1 MARPELQEHE
11 RRTARLPAPRVTMA
25 ELAHV
30 QEKADTAGIAL
41 SDYIRTLALFEEVK
55 PPKTKSDAL
64 MLTELNRIGVN
75 INQIAHAANIGRND
89 EAILRYAIDELVALM
104 VKVDKAYS

>member
-1 MARPELQEHE
+1 MARPTKAEHE
-11 RRTARLPAPRVTMA
+11 KRTASLPPIRMT
-25 ELAHV
+25 LAAKIYV
-30 QEKADTAGIAL
+30 EEQAQSAGL
-41 SDYIRTLALFEEVK
+41 SLTDYLRTLALFEEVK

-75 INQIAHAANIGRND
+75 LNQIAHAANIGRND

-104 VKVDKAYS
+104 TKVNKAYS